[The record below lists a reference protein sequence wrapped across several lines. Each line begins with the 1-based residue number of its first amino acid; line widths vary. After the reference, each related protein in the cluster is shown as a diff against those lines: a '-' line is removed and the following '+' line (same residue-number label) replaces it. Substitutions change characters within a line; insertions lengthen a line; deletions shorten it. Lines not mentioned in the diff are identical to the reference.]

1 MSTAPPSSASQ
12 EAHELLLAREEVYGD
27 MVDSWRRIAE
37 EVSRRTGGYV
47 SAETALWV
55 LIEMKLERFRHSS
68 ENADHLRDAVG
79 YLAIL
84 SKVQAAEH
92 AEWETSR
99 LERSRCSW
107 PTTRASSSAWSRS
120 SRSLHLRR

>member
-1 MSTAPPSSASQ
+1 MTSNRTICQ

-37 EVSRRTGGYV
+37 EVSRRTGDYV

-55 LIEMKLERFRHSS
+55 LIEMKLERFRHSP
-68 ENADHLRDAVG
+68 ENADHLRDATG

-84 SKVQAAEH
+84 AKVQTAEQ
-92 AEWETSR
+92 AEWA
-99 LERSRCSW
+99 
-107 PTTRASSSAWSRS
+107 TTRPK
-120 SRSLHLRR
+120 RRPL